1 MRAGPGGIRGE
12 SRGSNGGALLR
23 SGAMSWLPDD
33 FVHPVLVPLPGGGH
47 HLR

>member
-1 MRAGPGGIRGE
+1 M
-12 SRGSNGGALLR
+12 LR

-47 HLR
+47 H